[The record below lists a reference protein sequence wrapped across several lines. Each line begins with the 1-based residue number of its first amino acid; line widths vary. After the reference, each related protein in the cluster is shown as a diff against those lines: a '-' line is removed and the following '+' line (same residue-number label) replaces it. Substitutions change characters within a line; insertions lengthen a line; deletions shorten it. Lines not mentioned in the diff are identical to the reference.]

1 MIYVQWQIVG
11 PKKNQSINER
21 ERERVNYEII

>member
-11 PKKNQSINER
+11 PKKINQSMR